1 MNEGSDEGGGK
12 GGVEAPRGRKRQEPT
27 PTQRALGLLVRREHS
42 RKELTRKLAA
52 RGVDPDAAMAAVDK
66 LHAALVAALKSTEV
80 AEQLSR
86 QGFETQ
92 ASTPEELKAYIARE
106 MARWEKVI
114 NDNGIKV
121 SL

>member
-1 MNEGSDEGGGK
+1 MPTLPTFAEAGVK
-12 GGVEAPRGRKRQEPT
+12 GYEAGLWYSLLAPAKTPRP
-27 PTQRALGLLVRREHS
+27 V
-42 RKELTRKLAA
+42 
-52 RGVDPDAAMAAVDK
+52 VDK
-66 LHAALVAALKSTEV
+66 LNAALVAALKSTEV